1 MEHRIV
7 LIGHGG
13 IAKCYAGIIA
23 GLPHAEVCGVVGRD
37 SARAQAF
44 AAEHGIAAWGTDV
57 ADVAARAR
65 ATVAILCT
73 PNGAHYVGVME
84 AAAAGLHC
92 LCEKP
97 LAIEPQQAGAMI
109 AACRDRGLKLS
120 VSYMRR
126 FTDHVQRLRA
136 AMEAG
141 RLGRITVVDVVLK
154 HFRSAAYYESW
165 HGTSEMD
172 GGGPFIQQGSHI
184 IDMAVWL
191 CGGYDRVLQ
200 ATCFRTLHDIET
212 EDHGYAVV
220 SYRNGAI
227 GMIEASTACV
237 GVSQERIEVSG
248 TLGSVMLDFNGVISC
263 TVPGLLEEWNVGAD
277 PAGGDQLKLM
287 NELVQDFLA
296 AIEQDREPFVTGES
310 AAAATALISEIY
322 AAAGSIRT
330 RPR

>member
-1 MEHRIV
+1 MKHRIV

-13 IAKCYAGIIA
+13 IAKSYAGILA
-23 GLPHAEVCGVVGRD
+23 GMPHAEVCGVVGRD

-57 ADVAARAR
+57 AEVAASAQ
-65 ATVAILCT
+65 ATAAIVCT
-73 PNGAHYVGVME
+73 PNGAHYEGVMA

-97 LAIEPQQAGAMI
+97 LAIEPEQADAMI
-109 AACRDRGLKLS
+109 AACRDRGVKLS

-126 FTDHVQRLRA
+126 FTEHVQRLRA
-136 AMEAG
+136 AVEAG
-141 RLGRITVVDVVLK
+141 RLGRITVVDVTLK
-154 HFRSAAYYESW
+154 HFRPAAYYNSW
-165 HGTSEMD
+165 HGTKSMD

-184 IDMAVWL
+184 VDMAVWL

-200 ATCFRTLHDIET
+200 AACFRTMHEIET

-237 GVSQERIEVSG
+237 GVSQERIELSG
-248 TLGSVMLDFNGVISC
+248 TLGSVMLDFNGIVAC
-263 TVPGLLEEWNVGAD
+263 TVPGLMEELIA
-277 PAGGDQLKLM
+277 PAHAAGGDQLKLM
-287 NELVQDFLA
+287 GCLLADFLD
-296 AIEQDREPFVTGES
+296 AIEQDREPFITGES
-310 AAAATALISEIY
+310 AAAATKLINDIY
-322 AAAGSIRT
+322 AAAGSIVA